1 MEKGSRPDGRG
12 TATSSSGDT
21 RGPGPGPYPPGS
33 VVQGATEIQ
42 PSSWVGSPSSAPRA
56 MQWEEPVWSPGS
68 PAPCRPSS
76 AGTRAAGPSALTPGS
91 CLEGE
96 ASGELFIGVSGGWN
110 KRSHTSLFRCFSS
123 SSPAC
128 RPDKPRN
135 FWSQPLGTEELW
147 PPIELPVGT
156 RPLKSELSADKDK
169 SAEEEA
175 SVERGFL
182 FREVLSSLLSV
193 CRGEERAGPRVSSV
207 LSKMVPAFGDTA

>member
-1 MEKGSRPDGRG
+1 M
-12 TATSSSGDT
+12 

-33 VVQGATEIQ
+33 IVQGATEIQ
-42 PSSWVGSPSSAPRA
+42 PGSWAGSPSSAPRA
-56 MQWEEPVWSPGS
+56 RRWEEPAWSPGS
-68 PAPCRPSS
+68 PAPCRPPS

-110 KRSHTSLFRCFSS
+110 KRSHTSLFQCFSS

-128 RPDKPRN
+128 CPDKPRN
-135 FWSQPLGTEELW
+135 FWSQPLGTEEPW

-156 RPLKSELSADKDK
+156 CPLKSELSADKDK

-182 FREVLSSLLSV
+182 FCEVLSSLLSV
-193 CRGEERAGPRVSSV
+193 MEKNVQA
-207 LSKMVPAFGDTA
+207 LAFHLFS